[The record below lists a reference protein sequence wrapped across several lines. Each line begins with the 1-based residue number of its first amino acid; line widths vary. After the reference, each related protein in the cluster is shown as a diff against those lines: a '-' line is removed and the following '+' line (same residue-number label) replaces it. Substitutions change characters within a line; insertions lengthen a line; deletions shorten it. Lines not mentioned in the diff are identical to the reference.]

1 MMITIDPGEHNG
13 ISIWDGPV
21 LKELRC
27 LRFKETVE
35 TIESMLCKPH
45 QNRVTLVYEV
55 FVLFP
60 WKSSKQYF
68 STFPAV
74 EVIGVL
80 KYFQSIHDFVLLP
93 QQPSKAKFFTDEQA
107 KDVIGD
113 LKPNNKHTRDAVKH
127 GLLFWKNKGVVVI

>member
-35 TIESMLCKPH
+35 TIESMLCEPH

-55 FVLFP
+55 FALFP

-68 STFPAV
+68 STFWK
-74 EVIGVL
+74 EHKKVL
-80 KYFQSIHDFVLLP
+80 DDWLDRQGFD
-93 QQPSKAKFFTDEQA
+93 
-107 KDVIGD
+107 
-113 LKPNNKHTRDAVKH
+113 
-127 GLLFWKNKGVVVI
+127 W